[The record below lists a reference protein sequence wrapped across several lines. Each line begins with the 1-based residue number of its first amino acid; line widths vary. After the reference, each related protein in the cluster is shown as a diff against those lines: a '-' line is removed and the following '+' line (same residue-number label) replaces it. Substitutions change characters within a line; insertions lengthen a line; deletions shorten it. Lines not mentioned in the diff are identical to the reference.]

1 MFHKQVNRQIVIIV
15 IVVDDLTLT
24 SSCGCLLTAC
34 KDELQSEFDITDLG
48 PMHWLLGI
56 EVKRDCMA

>member
-1 MFHKQVNRQIVIIV
+1 VFYNQVEGPIIIV
-15 IVVDDLTLT
+15 VIAVDDLTLT